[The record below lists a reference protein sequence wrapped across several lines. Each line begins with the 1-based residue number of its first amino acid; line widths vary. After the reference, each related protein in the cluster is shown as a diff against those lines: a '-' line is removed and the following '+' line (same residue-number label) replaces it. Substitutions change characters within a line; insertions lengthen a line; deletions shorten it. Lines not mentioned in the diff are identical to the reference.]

1 MSFLPKWEAID
12 FCLYP
17 YITQSSDCPCPN
29 PLKRSCILDTQ
40 NQYISYIILS
50 VWLEHLEFW
59 TDLLLFFKEMEM
71 WMHTEAPTKWSPNL
85 PSALKLQFSMWPH
98 HKGPA
103 IYFPF
108 LNKQKLKQQW
118 TVHGGENLRYRFM
131 PSFSQQKANLHKH
144 MGNLSNT
151 IWKAHAFICKMLI
164 Y

>member
-17 YITQSSDCPCPN
+17 YITQSSYCPSPN

-59 TDLLLFFKEMEM
+59 TDLLLFFKRWRCEC
-71 WMHTEAPTKWSPNL
+71 TQ
-85 PSALKLQFSMWPH
+85 KLQQNDYQSSHQHWNYNFPCGLITKVLQFTFPSRISKSKNSSGLSMEERIWDIDSCLLSH
-98 HKGPA
+98 SKR
-103 IYFPF
+103 
-108 LNKQKLKQQW
+108 Q
-118 TVHGGENLRYRFM
+118 
-131 PSFSQQKANLHKH
+131 NLHKH